1 MLTVSVIIP
10 NYNNAKYLN
19 QCIDSVLAQTYP
31 IKEVII
37 YDDCSTDG
45 SREILKDYELR
56 SSRVRVI
63 YGEMNV
69 GVSAARD
76 MAIKATSTDYVCML
90 DADDY
95 FFSNKK
101 IEREMQKAQQIYSE
115 TGKKVAVFSQ
125 TVDVD
130 ENGIPFSEP
139 GFVDLEGNE
148 RFKIVTRLY
157 SNYMPRDYCFPRE
170 YYDQCGGYTKGL
182 SLYEDWEL
190 NLKLLQFTDFVYSKS
205 FGTAYRHKQ
214 GGLSSVDYKK
224 HLVTKKKIFN
234 GFDSKI
240 GERVMFYFITY
251 AAYLKH
257 IIIFNCGTSKFL
269 KR

>member
-10 NYNNAKYLN
+10 NYNNEKYLN
-19 QCIDSVLAQTYP
+19 KCIDSVLAQTYP

-45 SREILKDYELR
+45 SKEILKEYE
-56 SSRVRVI
+56 SRESRIRVI

-69 GVSAARD
+69 GVSVARD

-101 IEREMQKAQQIYSE
+101 IEREMQKAQQIYCE

-148 RFKIVTRLY
+148 RFRIVTRLY

-190 NLKLLQFTDFVYSKS
+190 NIKLLQYTDFVYSKY
-205 FGTAYRHKQ
+205 FGTAYRHKA
-214 GGLSSVDYKK
+214 GGLSSADYKK
-224 HLVTKKKIFN
+224 QLITKLMIFRRYHMSLKETLV
-234 GFDSKI
+234 
-240 GERVMFYFITY
+240 FYVIAY
-251 AAYLKH
+251 AAYIKH
-257 IIIFNCGTSKFL
+257 WTKKG
-269 KR
+269 